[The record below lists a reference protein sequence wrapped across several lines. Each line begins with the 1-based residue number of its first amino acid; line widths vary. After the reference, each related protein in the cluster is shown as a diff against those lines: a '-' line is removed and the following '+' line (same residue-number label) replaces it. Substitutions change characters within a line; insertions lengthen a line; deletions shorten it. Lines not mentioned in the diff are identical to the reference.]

1 MKSLNPHVI
10 AQVERRCVHPQWP
23 AKAARWY
30 VEDLTEPG
38 EEVQPA
44 LDRTLCVLDPKAAI
58 GVEEAAAIQ
67 NAQSTDVLRPN
78 LIRPKDKAVFCAQPL
93 H

>member
-10 AQVERRCVHPQWP
+10 AQVERRCIHPQRP
-23 AKAARWY
+23 AKAARGY

-44 LDRTLCVLDPKAAI
+44 FDRTLCVLDPKAAV
-58 GVEEAAAIQ
+58 GVEQAAAVQ

-78 LIRPKDKAVFCAQPL
+78 LIRPQDKAVFRTQPL